1 MVIVN
6 AEALVEGAGNLRA
19 KLTSNVGKEGYGAS
33 PERDV
38 AVDEDVGG
46 A

>member
-1 MVIVN
+1 MD
-6 AEALVEGAGNLRA
+6 AEALVEGAGALRA
-19 KLTSNVGKEGYGAS
+19 NLESIVGKAGNRAS

-38 AVDEDVGG
+38 AVNEDVGG